1 MRNFAAEMKERT
13 RRLTAALLL
22 AVFAAFACGN
32 TMFTHSHVGA
42 DGGVVTHSH
51 PYLPSAHHTHSAT
64 QLLTLTAFNG
74 IAFDG
79 AATGQGSFIPPV
91 PVCREAS
98 RMTEAPRLYSAEMS
112 ARSLRAPPA
121 VA

>member
-1 MRNFAAEMKERT
+1 MKERT

-51 PYLPSAHHTHSAT
+51 PYLPSAHHTHSAAL
-64 QLLTLTAFNG
+64 LLTLSAFNG

-79 AATGQGSFIPPV
+79 G
-91 PVCREAS
+91 
-98 RMTEAPRLYSAEMS
+98 APRWCVRGYITFSRIQNDSKKYISAAGARGVGS
-112 ARSLRAPPA
+112 ALPCRRAA
-121 VA
+121 AGFH